1 VHDPLSVADLVHDE
15 LRQRIESGYDISG
28 IEADLAATPT
38 DHLDRLEA
46 LYLELVATKRRS
58 DWAYQEPESLEEIL
72 DAMPAGR
79 LDPTD
84 FRRPP
89 PTELVNRILG
99 GWLGRIAGCNLGK
112 PVENG
117 DFWAPDRIR
126 AYLERANAYP
136 LRDYIPA
143 LDPMPDGFQ
152 LHRSWPET
160 TLGRVRGSA
169 RDDDIDYSIL
179 GVWLLERYG
188 LELSPSVVANAW
200 LTFLPYLQVFTA
212 ERAVLVNVLHNVP
225 IELAGETRNP
235 YREWI
240 GALIRADVCGWVLP
254 GRPGAAARLV
264 YSDASLSHRSNGIY
278 AAMWAAALV
287 SLACVAG
294 TVREAVEQS
303 LDHVPSRSRLAEAL
317 SGVHDLYRTGCT
329 WEAAVE
335 EIRARF
341 GHYGWVHSIN
351 NACLITAGLLWG
363 EGDFTATVGL
373 TVQGA
378 WDTDSNAA
386 TAGSVV
392 GTVLGADQLPRHFI
406 EPLEDRT
413 RSAVFGY
420 DNSRISELASR
431 TTALAEA
438 HLDSSPPLTPGRSPG
453 WSPVSTSH
461 AARDVDAV
469 HGVHATYSVRNPG
482 TAPAAGNH
490 ESGAS

>member
-1 VHDPLSVADLVHDE
+1 LLDE
-15 LRQRIESGYDISG
+15 II
-28 IEADLAATPT
+28 A
-38 DHLDRLEA
+38 
-46 LYLELVATKRRS
+46 
-58 DWAYQEPESLEEIL
+58 
-72 DAMPAGR
+72 AMPARPLGAAD
-79 LDPTD
+79 LL
-84 FRRPP
+84 RPP
-89 PTELVNRILG
+89 PAELANRILG

-117 DFWAPDRIR
+117 DFWTPDRIR
-126 AYLERANAYP
+126 TYLEMAHAYP

-143 LDPMPDGFQ
+143 LDPVPDGFW

-188 LELSPSVVANAW
+188 LELSPSVIANAW

-225 IELAGETRNP
+225 IASVGETRNP

-240 GALIRADVCGWVLP
+240 GALIRADVCGWALP
-254 GRPGAAARLV
+254 GQPGAAARLA
-264 YSDASLSHRSNGIY
+264 YSDASLSHRRNGIY

-287 SLACVAG
+287 SLACVAD
-294 TVREAVEQS
+294 TVREAVERS
-303 LDHVPSRSRLAEAL
+303 LEYVPVRSRLAEAL
-317 SGVHDLYRTGCT
+317 SWVQDLYRTGCT

-341 GHYGWVHSIN
+341 GHYSWVHSVN

-363 EGDFTATVGL
+363 DRDFSATVGL

-392 GTVLGADQLPRHFI
+392 GTVLGAAKLPHHFI
-406 EPLEDRT
+406 EPLQDRT
-413 RSAVFGY
+413 RSVIFGY
-420 DNSRISELASR
+420 DNSRISELARR
-431 TTALAEA
+431 TTALAQ
-438 HLDSSPPLTPGRSPG
+438 R
-453 WSPVSTSH
+453 
-461 AARDVDAV
+461 AR
-469 HGVHATYSVRNPG
+469 
-482 TAPAAGNH
+482 
-490 ESGAS
+490 

>member
-15 LRQRIESGYDISG
+15 LRQRIESGYDVSG
-28 IEADLAATPT
+28 IEADLVAMPT
-38 DHLDRLEA
+38 DNLDRLEA
-46 LYLELVATKRRS
+46 LYLELIKTKQRS
-58 DWAYQEPESLEEIL
+58 DWAYEEPELLDEII
-72 DAMPAGR
+72 DAMPARPLGAAD
-79 LDPTD
+79 LL
-84 FRRPP
+84 RPP
-89 PTELVNRILG
+89 PAELANRILG

-117 DFWAPDRIR
+117 DFWTPDRIR
-126 AYLERANAYP
+126 TYLEMAHAYP

-143 LDPMPDGFQ
+143 LDPVPDGFR

-188 LELSPSVVANAW
+188 LELSPSVIANAW

-225 IELAGETRNP
+225 IASVGETRNP

-240 GALIRADVCGWVLP
+240 GALIRADVCGWALP
-254 GRPGAAARLV
+254 GQPGAAARLV
-264 YSDASLSHRSNGIY
+264 YSDASLSHRRNGIY

-287 SLACVAG
+287 SLACVAD
-294 TVREAVEQS
+294 TVREAVERS
-303 LDHVPSRSRLAEAL
+303 LEYVPVRSRLAEAL
-317 SGVHDLYRTGCT
+317 SWVQDLYRTGCS

-341 GHYGWVHSIN
+341 GHYSWVHSVN

-363 EGDFTATVGL
+363 DRDFSATVGL

-392 GTVLGADQLPRHFI
+392 GTVLGAAKLPHHFI
-406 EPLEDRT
+406 EPLQDRT
-413 RSAVFGY
+413 RSVIFGY
-420 DNSRISELASR
+420 DNSRISELARR
-431 TTALAEA
+431 TTALAQ
-438 HLDSSPPLTPGRSPG
+438 R
-453 WSPVSTSH
+453 
-461 AARDVDAV
+461 AR
-469 HGVHATYSVRNPG
+469 
-482 TAPAAGNH
+482 
-490 ESGAS
+490 